1 MRLLLL
7 SALIFVSGLSVNAQQ
22 NQKQSAKGVASFYH
36 DKFEGRLTATGETF
50 DNDKFTAASNTL
62 KLGSYVKVTNLTN
75 GEKVYVR
82 INDRMNKTNQRLIDL
97 ASVAAKKLNFHQK
110 GITNVKV
117 EVVPAS
123 EGRMGILAQNA
134 TRTQTTN
141 KL

>member
-36 DKFEGRLTATGETF
+36 DKFEGRPTATGETF

-62 KLGSYVKVTNLTN
+62 KLGSYVKVTNLSN

-97 ASVAAKKLNFHQK
+97 ASVAAQKLNFQQK

-117 EVVPAS
+117 EVVPAE
-123 EGRMGILAQNA
+123 EGRQGILAQNA
-134 TRTQTTN
+134 AKKSSSN